1 MLLINKTFNEQGLSG
16 LINNLEQT
24 ESLELGNLRLELFN
38 KKDSVEYELLTLSN
52 ALKNNKIKI
61 EEVSESGNVP
71 ELKCKNLSKELIL
84 ILAGE
89 EIIGAK
95 QNRITNISF
104 IVPPYAEIK
113 IPVSCVEQGRWSYKS
128 SKFSKGY
135 NAYPD
140 LKRKLYEDVI
150 DNNTKGRG
158 YRSNQSRIWSDIQQ
172 KQHSFNKYS
181 STSAMNEMYS
191 STDEL
196 NNFLNKNKNIHGSG
210 MATFINGSLASFE
223 MLPNEIFF
231 NQIFSDLVKSVYQ
244 ESLLYKN
251 TSRTYSSFFSSSAF
265 FNYLKKLDHTEKRG
279 VGLGEN
285 NHIQSHSICGDF
297 LSLENDIIHLYS
309 FPKSN
314 KLNHR

>member
-1 MLLINKTFNEQGLSG
+1 MLLINRELNEKGLSG
-16 LINNLEQT
+16 FINNLEAT
-24 ESLELGNLRLELFN
+24 ESLEMGNLRLELFN
-38 KKDSVEYELLTLSN
+38 RNDSIEYELLTLSN

-61 EEVSESGNVP
+61 EEVSELGNVP
-71 ELKCKNLSKELIL
+71 ELKCKNLSNELIL

-89 EIIGAK
+89 EIIGTK

-104 IVPPYAEIK
+104 VVPPYAEIK
-113 IPVSCVEQGRWSYKS
+113 IPVSCVEQGRWSYRS
-128 SKFSKGY
+128 RKFSKGY

-150 DNNTKGRG
+150 DSNTKGHG
-158 YRSNQSRIWSDIQQ
+158 YRSNQSRIWNDIQQ
-172 KQHSFNKYS
+172 KQRSFNKYS
-181 STSAMNEMYS
+181 STSAMNEMYD

-196 NNFLNKNKNIHGSG
+196 NNFLNKNKNVYGCG

-251 TSRTYSSFFSSSAF
+251 NSKTYSTFFSSLAF
-265 FNYLKKLDHTEKRG
+265 FNYLRKLDSSEKEG

-285 NHIQSHSICGDF
+285 NHIQSYSVGGDF
-297 LSLENDIIHLYS
+297 LSLEDDIIHLYS
-309 FPKSN
+309 FPKKN
-314 KLNHR
+314 KTKFN